1 MTSRIDATPSR
12 LAVRSRRTNAHRP
25 LDDARWF
32 DGSLLLLAPVVVLE
46 TAVFFIPLVYIA
58 YQSLFDWQPGAES
71 VYVGFGNYS
80 KLFGQAEFWEVV
92 RNQVIF
98 LTGVPICVLA
108 PLVVA
113 FLIHDHVAN
122 PGLFRTIYLFPA
134 ILSPAIVGL
143 VFRSLLATDGP
154 VNATLKGVGLDALA
168 KPWLTDANWVKPT
181 IIVLMLWSSMG
192 IGVLIF
198 SAALSAVPT
207 ELFEA
212 ARLDGA
218 GFWRQLWQ
226 VAVPSIGPTVILW
239 TMTQIIAVF
248 LFMFSWIY
256 VLTNGG
262 PGLASTTMDF
272 SIYQKFLK
280 FGFFGAAAAQ
290 SVVLVLMVLLAA
302 MIFGA
307 VPWLYQTA
315 KHRASGATQA
325 RGSAA

>member
-1 MTSRIDATPSR
+1 MNSRSDAAPTDVG
-12 LAVRSRRTNAHRP
+12 LRSKRANGHRR
-25 LDDARWF
+25 LDDARWL
-32 DGSLLLLAPVVVLE
+32 DSSLVLLAPVVILQV
-46 TAVFFIPLVYIA
+46 AVFFIPLIYVG
-58 YQSLFDWQPGAES
+58 YQSLFDWQPGLDSA
-71 VYVGFGNYS
+71 YVGLENYTT
-80 KLFGQAEFWEVV
+80 LFSQAEFWEVV
-92 RNQVIF
+92 RNQIIF
-98 LTGVPICVLA
+98 LTGVPLFVLA

-113 FLIHDHVAN
+113 FLLHDHVAN
-122 PGLFRTIYLFPA
+122 PGIFRTIYLFPA

-143 VFRSLLATDGP
+143 VFRSLLANEGP
-154 VNATLKGVGLDALA
+154 VNSTLESIGLASLA
-168 KPWLTDANWVKPT
+168 QPWLADASWVKPT
-181 IIVLMLWSSMG
+181 IIVLMLWASMG

-226 VAVPSIGPTVILW
+226 IATPSIRPTVVLW

-248 LFMFSWIY
+248 LFMFSWIF
-256 VLTNGG
+256 VLTGGG

-290 SVVLVLMVLLAA
+290 SVVLIAMVLIAA
-302 MIFGA
+302 LVFGA
-307 VPWLYQTA
+307 LPRLF
-315 KHRASGATQA
+315 RAMAHGASAVQA
-325 RGSAA
+325 RGTGA